1 MKTDEIPQDESALKD
16 FTKEVCY
23 AKNDKGAYE
32 TVLSQGWN
40 VKKEALDAA
49 WDDIENQ
56 KKEAFDLVTIG
67 KKSPIYFFMVKNLME
82 ISILSQYTGF
92 WKLTIKRHFKPNVF
106 KKLSDNKLANYAK
119 VFNIS
124 VSELKNPKFG

>member
-23 AKNDKGAYE
+23 AKNDKGTYE

-49 WDDIENQ
+49 WEDIESQ
-56 KKEAFDLVTIG
+56 KKEAFQLFKNG
-67 KKSPIYFFMVKNLME
+67 EKSPVYFYMVKNLME
-82 ISILSQYTGF
+82 LGILAQYSGF
-92 WKLTIKRHFKPNVF
+92 WKITVKRHFKPAVF
-106 KKLSDNKLANYAK
+106 AKLSDSKLKKYAE

-124 VSELKNPKFG
+124 ISELKSPTFG